1 MTFLKHC
8 KTGLLAFWLAP
19 KNHGK
24 SGLHHEHV
32 APHEKTERRG
42 MSNSLP
48 LNPFMSALG
57 RLRGDVEIGAAWAHR
72 HEWVEGQAVAHSAPL
87 PDLDIPAKPPKGTNH
102 SRAPIE
108 GNVHLL
114 LDSNGRQTVSLER
127 RTSGI
132 TIESREQWLAS
143 EAKKARIAGGVR

>member
-1 MTFLKHC
+1 
-8 KTGLLAFWLAP
+8 
-19 KNHGK
+19 
-24 SGLHHEHV
+24 
-32 APHEKTERRG
+32 

-48 LNPFMSALG
+48 LNPFLSVRPRAQ
-57 RLRGDVEIGAAWAHR
+57 DT
-72 HEWVEGQAVAHSAPL
+72 APSKA
-87 PDLDIPAKPPKGTNH
+87 PRKTNH
-102 SRAPIE
+102 SKAPKS

-143 EAKKARIAGGVR
+143 VAKTARLVGGVR

>member
-1 MTFLKHC
+1 
-8 KTGLLAFWLAP
+8 
-19 KNHGK
+19 
-24 SGLHHEHV
+24 
-32 APHEKTERRG
+32 

-48 LNPFMSALG
+48 LNAF
-57 RLRGDVEIGAAWAHR
+57 
-72 HEWVEGQAVAHSAPL
+72 QAVKPRGIDA
-87 PDLDIPAKPPKGTNH
+87 PAKAPRKTNH
-102 SRAPIE
+102 SKAPKS

-143 EAKKARIAGGVR
+143 LAKTQRIKGAK